1 MSTLKDYVQDLVK
14 NVVSTGFFDKI
25 KVTANS
31 KEIIVEAL
39 EKEKDVVLKGKFI
52 TPLTDVNGEFGLS
65 NLSLLGTIIS
75 DPEFSSEDSKLEVV
89 YKDKRPEDL
98 TYTNKSKSF
107 INYRFMSAK
116 LIPDQPKFIEP
127 AWDVVIK
134 PTKSSIQQFNW
145 AASGLSSYEQYFTP
159 IITKASDLKFLIGE
173 DGSAN
178 QHGAVTFATDLKEK
192 FDSQHKWK
200 VSYVQTVLKL
210 ADSSETEM
218 AFSSKGALQITVN
231 TGVGVYKFIFPAKV
245 K

>member
-1 MSTLKDYVQDLVK
+1 MST
-14 NVVSTGFFDKI
+14 
-25 KVTANS
+25 
-31 KEIIVEAL
+31 
-39 EKEKDVVLKGKFI
+39 
-52 TPLTDVNGEFGLS
+52 
-65 NLSLLGTIIS
+65 
-75 DPEFSSEDSKLEVV
+75 
-89 YKDKRPEDL
+89 
-98 TYTNKSKSF
+98 
-107 INYRFMSAK
+107 K

-134 PTKSSIQQFNW
+134 PTKASIQQFNW

-159 IITKASDLKFLIGE
+159 IINKAGELKFLIGE

-178 QHGAVTFATDLKEK
+178 QHGAVTFATGLKEK